1 MKTYIDWIA
10 PTFILSLAGLP
21 VASVPAGIDSR
32 SLPVGI
38 QIVGP
43 PRERKGFSSSLTAS
57 ASRFRSDC
65 RVVTLEGRSRSR
77 VEEVAGKFPLGPA
90 LGRFVSKKKRS
101 EA

>member
-43 PRERKGFSSSLTAS
+43 PQGEERVLQLAH
-57 ASRFRSDC
+57 
-65 RVVTLEGRSRSR
+65 RV
-77 VEEVAGKFPLGPA
+77 
-90 LGRFVSKKKRS
+90 S
-101 EA
+101 EQISIGLPGGYA